1 MRKNQITNF
10 GAVKS
15 LIIQYSSDVSKKA
28 IVREFYELVKKS
40 PILKKQFQ
48 IFYNLENKTNLTTES
63 ATRYIDANIG
73 ILKEYS
79 NTILIKENSKLE
91 KFVNEKCVPTDL
103 QKDIHSLITET
114 IKQIPNIDKL
124 HSSFEIILESVTTK
138 TEENSEVIELYETI
152 IKDNDFDLF
161 LETAMIKYKEKY
173 SDFDEL
179 DNIIIE
185 TFTENNPLKID
196 ETFNLIKENIIGTLK
211 SKINE
216 SNDDTEKLKCYQ
228 SIDKLN
234 LMDNNGLDLDK
245 VIEINNFRKT
255 ITA

>member
-1 MRKNQITNF
+1 MSKNQITNF

-28 IVREFYELVKKS
+28 IVREFYEIVKKS

-63 ATRYIDANIG
+63 ASRYIDANIG
-73 ILKEYS
+73 ILKEY
-79 NTILIKENSKLE
+79 NKNILLKENNKLE

-103 QKDIHSLITET
+103 QKYIHSLITET
-114 IKQIPNIDKL
+114 VKEIPNIDRL
-124 HSSFEIILESVTTK
+124 HSSFEVILESVTTK
-138 TEENSEVIELYETI
+138 SASEDREVIELYENI
-152 IKDNDFDLF
+152 IKENDFDLF

-179 DNIIIE
+179 DNIIVE
-185 TFTENNPLKID
+185 TFSSNDSLKVE
-196 ETFNLIKENIIGTLK
+196 ETFNLIKENIITTLK
-211 SKINE
+211 TKINE
-216 SNDDTEKLKCYQ
+216 SDNDIEKLKCYQ

-234 LMDNNGLDLDK
+234 SMGNDGLDLDR

-255 ITA
+255 I